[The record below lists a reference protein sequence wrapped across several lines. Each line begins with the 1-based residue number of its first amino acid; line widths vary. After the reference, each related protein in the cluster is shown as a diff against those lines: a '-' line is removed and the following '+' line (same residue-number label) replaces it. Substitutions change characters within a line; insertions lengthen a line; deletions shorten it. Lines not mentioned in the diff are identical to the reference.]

1 MAEQEVKSPSNN
13 DDVDEKKQAK
23 AVNYKQQLDEIY
35 SNYTVY
41 WVEGP
46 PPPKSQTFTS
56 RINAMFKFHET
67 GKGTTAIIIGGTT
80 LLGDGG
86 PTNMNKF
93 MCCGQA
99 YRDWVTNTLQEI
111 ELGLDIPYTDKYWL
125 VWSDIDGDGK
135 VYNKQYEGK
144 QTVEDIKKI
153 TNEHFKPLNKK
164 VKALVGYGCMYCL
177 EGENTYQEDFDAA
190 IGQLWEDELH

>member
-93 MCCGQA
+93 MCCGNAWQ
-99 YRDWVTNTLQEI
+99 DGVTNSFQGI
-111 ELGLDIPYTDKYWL
+111 ELGLDLPKTDKYWL

-135 VYNKQYEGK
+135 VYNKQYEGG
-144 QTVEDIKKI
+144 QTQDDIKKI
-153 TNEHFKPLNKK
+153 IIEHFNPLNKK
-164 VKALVGYGCMYCL
+164 VKALVGYGNLYAH
-177 EGENTYQEDFDAA
+177 EGHNNYPKDFCAA
-190 IGQLWEDELH
+190 IGQLWKDELH